1 MRKTLT
7 LLAAMAVVV
16 AACDSFGRAV
26 GSHADT
32 VARAAGHELTVD
44 QVAAMV
50 APHAQVPAQKEV
62 VEALA
67 NLWVDYTLLATA
79 AAQDSNLTT
88 IDMDPLLKSDME
100 QEMVFKLRDKVI
112 TVDTTISDEE
122 LQKKYND
129 DQYGL
134 QVRARH
140 ILLRLMPDATNE
152 ARDSVAKLAEELDQR
167 AKSGEDFALLARA
180 FSEDG
185 SAQQGGDLGFFGR
198 GQMVAPFEDA
208 AFKLGVGEVS
218 DVVVTPF
225 GLHVIKVEDRRQPP
239 FDSIRAEFRDTV
251 LTQRGLDAE
260 RDYIEGLTKPL
271 EITVQDGAVENAREL
286 AANPSVDLRGRA
298 ASRAMVE
305 YKGGDLTAAE
315 FMAVIRTWP
324 ATFLNQL
331 IAAQDEQ
338 IEQVLEGM
346 TRNEI
351 LVAEAKKLG
360 VAPSPEEADSIE
372 SMRRYQLRMTAVN
385 AGLTSIQ
392 PQDGETMPEAV
403 DRRVTAYLEGILRG
417 EQSAYQIGPVSYSL
431 RKQFKGEIFPRSFD
445 AAVQSIEAR
454 RPAGMSGQPVPTP
467 APGGQPPAPPTAPP
481 DSGSGN

>member
-1 MRKTLT
+1 MRKTFT
-7 LLAAMAVVV
+7 LLAAMAVML

-26 GSHADT
+26 GSHTDT

-50 APHAQVPAQKEV
+50 APHAQIPAQKEV

-88 IDMDPLLKSDME
+88 VNLEPLLKSDVE

-112 TVDTTISDEE
+112 TVDSAISDEE
-122 LQKKYND
+122 LLKEYTDRQF
-129 DQYGL
+129 GL

-180 FSEDG
+180 FSQDG

-198 GQMVAPFEDA
+198 GAMVAPFEDA

-225 GLHVIKVEDRRQPP
+225 GLHVIKVEERRQPP
-239 FDSIRAEFRDTV
+239 FDSVRVEFRDTV
-251 LTQRGLDAE
+251 LLQRGLDAE
-260 RDYIEGLTKPL
+260 RNYIEGLTKPL

-286 AANPSVDLRGRA
+286 AANPSVELRGRA
-298 ASRAMVE
+298 ASRAMVQ

-315 FMAVIRTWP
+315 FVAVIQTWP
-324 ATFLNQL
+324 ATFLSQL
-331 IAAQDEQ
+331 IAANDDQ
-338 IEQVLEGM
+338 ITQVLEGM

-360 VAPSPEEADSIE
+360 VEATPEEADSLK
-372 SMRRYQLRMTAVN
+372 SMRRYQLRMAAVN
-385 AGLTSIQ
+385 AGLMSIQ

-403 DRRVTAYLEGILRG
+403 DRRVTAYLEGILSG
-417 EQSAYQIGPVSYSL
+417 QQNAYQIGPVSYSL

-454 RPAGMSGQPVPTP
+454 RPAGGSGQPMPMPVP
-467 APGGQPPAPPTAPP
+467 GSQPPAPPAPP
-481 DSGSGN
+481 PDTGSGS